1 MKRTCVLDLEHHT
14 STNCTAA
21 PCPVY
26 STCRRSIRAATQAK
40 DPQQSVCE
48 IRYDHVEEEEEEE
61 DNAADADV
69 EDDDVEGDEAQDD
82 DIEDDE
88 VGRMRLRMM
97 MLRRRRI
104 LMLSM
109 IC

>member
-48 IRYDHVEEEEEEE
+48 IRYDHVEEEEE